1 MGAVVCE
8 RVLELTRCEV
18 CVQASRSCWKPRIRP
33 LRACNRPAG
42 VSHPASSLAL
52 PVSMGAWGVF
62 PQAPCWHTREI
73 FVTDPCVCAGCARAE
88 KAARI
93 KQARDEAHHEVQQ
106 YQAQLDAQLQD
117 AMSTGVC
124 FLKVCTRCLR
134 VIVFMCLQ
142 TCLLAGC

>member
-1 MGAVVCE
+1 M
-8 RVLELTRCEV
+8 
-18 CVQASRSCWKPRIRP
+18 
-33 LRACNRPAG
+33 
-42 VSHPASSLAL
+42 
-52 PVSMGAWGVF
+52 
-62 PQAPCWHTREI
+62 
-73 FVTDPCVCAGCARAE
+73 TDPCVCAGCARAE

>member
-1 MGAVVCE
+1 MY
-8 RVLELTRCEV
+8 T
-18 CVQASRSCWKPRIRP
+18 
-33 LRACNRPAG
+33 
-42 VSHPASSLAL
+42 
-52 PVSMGAWGVF
+52 
-62 PQAPCWHTREI
+62 WHTREI
-73 FVTDPCVCAGCARAE
+73 FVTDPCVCADCARAE